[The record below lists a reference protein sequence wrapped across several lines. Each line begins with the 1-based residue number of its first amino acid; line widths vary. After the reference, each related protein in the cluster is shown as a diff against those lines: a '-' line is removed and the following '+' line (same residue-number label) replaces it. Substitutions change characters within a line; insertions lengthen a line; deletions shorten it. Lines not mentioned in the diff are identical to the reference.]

1 MIAKIKR
8 KRQHTIVTFV
18 IDGRL
23 LNNAVTIS
31 FMPGFLE
38 IIFRGLSALKA
49 LNALSDYKL
58 L

>member
-1 MIAKIKR
+1 MAKIKR

-18 IDGRL
+18 MEGRL

-31 FMPGFLE
+31 FIPGFLE